1 MKVLIG
7 VDDSPF
13 SDAAIEHVKGA
24 AWPAG
29 TQFIVL
35 SSSPPIWVGPGEAVA
50 AGPVAQLNQEQQDY
64 HRDLAEKAAKRLVAG
79 GLSAKAMSSLGDP
92 RTAITDL
99 AARERVDLVIVGS
112 HGRSGLKKL
121 LLGSVASH
129 VVSHAPCSVLV
140 VKRPA

>member
-1 MKVLIG
+1 MKVLVG

-13 SDAAIEHVKGA
+13 SEAAIEYVKRA
-24 AWPAG
+24 SWPAG
-29 TQFIVL
+29 TQFVVL

-50 AGPVAQLNQEQQDY
+50 AGPIAQLNQEQQDY
-64 HRDLAEKAAKRLVAG
+64 HRSIAERDAKALAGASLE
-79 GLSAKAMSSLGDP
+79 AKAMTVLGDP
-92 RTAITDL
+92 RSAIVD
-99 AARERVDLVIVGS
+99 AATRERADLVIVGS
-112 HGRSGLKKL
+112 HGRSGFKKL